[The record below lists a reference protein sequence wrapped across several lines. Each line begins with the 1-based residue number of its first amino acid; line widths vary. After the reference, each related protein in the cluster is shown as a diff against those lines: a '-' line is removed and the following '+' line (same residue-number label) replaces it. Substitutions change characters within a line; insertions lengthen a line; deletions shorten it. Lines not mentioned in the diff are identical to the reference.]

1 MRRFKVSVLCAVAVI
16 SLLLVTGTLIS
27 LLVPPNEKHADREPL
42 APATVGSPP
51 NVSWQVYSSQ
61 FGYTIQYPSDWSYG
75 SCIGGTQISFVDWA
89 GASSTCQG
97 IDGFGPFTITGPL
110 SAGDIQSEL
119 GTPTIHLVKAFTLN
133 GLEAKQ
139 YSFLIYPAQS
149 VITDLV
155 TTKSGETFDLS
166 YPSYDATNTP
176 MIDHM
181 LASFRSQNQP
191 R

>member
-1 MRRFKVSVLCAVAVI
+1 MEAA
-16 SLLLVTGTLIS
+16 
-27 LLVPPNEKHADREPL
+27 
-42 APATVGSPP
+42 
-51 NVSWQVYSSQ
+51 
-61 FGYTIQYPSDWSYG
+61 
-75 SCIGGTQISFVDWA
+75 
-89 GASSTCQG
+89 
-97 IDGFGPFTITGPL
+97 
-110 SAGDIQSEL
+110 SAGLRSASLTGQALRRPAKALMALQSEL